1 MLKQVQTIAR
11 RVNNLLGSSPT
22 SFYFYFYFYEAYQRL
37 AGLPIPLECKEVY
50 TT

>member
-11 RVNNLLGSSPT
+11 RVNNLLGSSST
-22 SFYFYFYFYEAYQRL
+22 SFHFYFYEAYQRL